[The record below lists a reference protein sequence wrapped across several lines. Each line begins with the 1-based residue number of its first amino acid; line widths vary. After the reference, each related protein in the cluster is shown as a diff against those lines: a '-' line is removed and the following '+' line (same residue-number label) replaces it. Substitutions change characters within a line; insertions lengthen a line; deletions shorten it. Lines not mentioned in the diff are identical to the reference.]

1 MICFINGSINL
12 HPQRLL
18 LLFLDVCP
26 CFYAKFL
33 SKIHYLNKLHGHNF
47 LNIFLGKIEG
57 AEGGG
62 SEGGSA
68 EGGGAEGHQAG
79 GWSGAESEAP
89 KEYNISIN
97 NMVNVGIN
105 L

>member
-1 MICFINGSINL
+1 MNE
-12 HPQRLL
+12 
-18 LLFLDVCP
+18 
-26 CFYAKFL
+26 
-33 SKIHYLNKLHGHNF
+33 LHGHNF

-62 SEGGSA
+62 SEGGSDDGGGA
-68 EGGGAEGHQAG
+68 KGGGAEGHQAG

-89 KEYNISIN
+89 KEYCISIN